1 MLTCIIVDD
10 EQPCINALQVMIEKK
25 LPDIL
30 KISGTVNDPLA
41 AGATIELHKPDIV
54 FLDVEMPALNGIS
67 LLAGLSRI
75 DFQVIFTTAH
85 QHYALQAIKLNAIDY
100 LLKPIDIIELT
111 AAVDKCV
118 KRKSELS
125 GYMLSHLIDQ
135 FKINNSLSKKIS
147 LPNGNTYQLV
157 SIKEI
162 VRIEA
167 ESNYSTVYFQ
177 DKTKQVVTKTLKDF
191 EDQLSAHNF
200 LRIHH
205 SHLINLDYVI
215 GYKNQENGYIIMQ
228 GNISIEI
235 SRRKKQE
242 VLQRIQSL

>member
-1 MLTCIIVDD
+1 MLTCIIIDD

-25 LPDIL
+25 LAHIL
-30 KISGTVNDPLA
+30 KISGTIDNPLA
-41 AGATIELHKPDIV
+41 AAAMIELNKPDIV
-54 FLDVEMPALNGIS
+54 FLDVEMPVLDGINLLSS
-67 LLAGLSRI
+67 LPGI

-100 LLKPIDIIELT
+100 LLKPIDINELT
-111 AAVDKCV
+111 AAVEKCV
-118 KRKSELS
+118 KRKNEQSN
-125 GYMLSHLIDQ
+125 YMLNQLLDQ
-135 FKINNSLSKKIS
+135 FKNNNAPTKKIS
-147 LPNGNTYQLV
+147 LPDGNTYQLV

-167 ESNYSTVYFQ
+167 ESNYSIVYFQ
-177 DKTKQVVTKTLKDF
+177 DKTKKVVTKTLKDF
-191 EDQLSAHNF
+191 EDQLSVHNF
-200 LRIHH
+200 LRVHH
-205 SHLINLDYVI
+205 SHLVNLDYVI

-228 GNISIEI
+228 GNIIIEI